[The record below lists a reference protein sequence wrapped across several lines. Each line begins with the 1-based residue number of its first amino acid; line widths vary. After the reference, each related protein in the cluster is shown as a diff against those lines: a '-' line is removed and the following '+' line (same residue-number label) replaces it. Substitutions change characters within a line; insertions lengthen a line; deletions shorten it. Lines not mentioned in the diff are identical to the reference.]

1 MTDHPRWYDVDC
13 PRCERPAIRVR
24 DEDGRWV
31 WECRTAAHN
40 NQETDDE

>member
-1 MTDHPRWYDVDC
+1 MNPADDGPPC
-13 PRCERPAIRVR
+13 PVCERPAVRVK

-31 WECRTAAHN
+31 WECREKSHN